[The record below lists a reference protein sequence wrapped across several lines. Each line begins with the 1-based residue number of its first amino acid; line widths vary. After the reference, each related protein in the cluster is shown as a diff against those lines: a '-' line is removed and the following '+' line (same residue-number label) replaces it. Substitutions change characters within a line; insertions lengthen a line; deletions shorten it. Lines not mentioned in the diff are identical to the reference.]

1 MSVSKRNLI
10 ASTVLFF
17 LLSTLFLTPAILA
30 QDENNDTKVIE
41 RYKVMLKRKPREG
54 SSFDRLYQFYLEGDG
69 LTAMVSDYEAE
80 AKANPKDAN
89 IQLLLGHIY
98 KRLGNDTDA
107 LAAYQRAVELAP
119 NDYYAYFALG
129 QLYVALRKHEE
140 AIPQLSKA
148 ATLSD
153 QTMSVTPEELTT
165 IYKALGNAY
174 FNRDRLD
181 DAIEA
186 WNKISELDP
195 QNIFA
200 RIELADLYR
209 EKELY
214 KQAISQHEA
223 IIEIKADDPYRMC
236 LSLREIGKIHEETGE
251 YKKAQDSYDKALALT
266 ARGNWLRRDLQ
277 QRIIAIYAADANWTD
292 LITYYQDKLQKDAN
306 DTEILGLLAAAYIEN
321 EQLEEGIQTYKKGL
335 ELSPTDNSLRLSLIT
350 ALRTAEKLEDAAIEY
365 ETITQQQPDN
375 FGIYRELGKI
385 YLELQNEEKA
395 RAVYQR
401 MIDRDPTNAS
411 TFLTL
416 AEIYT
421 GHEWVEDAATAYQ
434 KAISLAPENLDFIEY
449 YGEFYLRQGNSEK
462 AIETWNLMVEADKN
476 TAENYDRLARLLD
489 SKKFKE
495 KAIEASKK
503 AVELMPDTYRFR
515 EAYAKRLM
523 DNGKYEEA
531 LQEYT
536 QAVKLAPNDFF
547 AEQMDDQRIELYK
560 RNGTIIEKIE
570 EVETQ
575 LTEDGIT
582 DVDKLI
588 HLKRLAKMYIKTGNS
603 TYALEILLK
612 AKELQPDDI
621 NINRWTANVYVKQ
634 GLRDEAIEIYKHLTT
649 IDAKNAREYYANIA
663 NAYLKGFDFEESTEA
678 ARQVIAHSPR
688 NPEGHQLLA
697 QIAKQSGKYEQ
708 AIDSYKQA
716 IRLRPEIIENRIE
729 LAAIYSLAGKYRE
742 AVAQYWR
749 CWELS
754 DNINDKLNFIK
765 PLTNAYYDLGRHE
778 ELEEKLKQMAKTN
791 TADISPVLALA
802 QVHRTEGDLPSA
814 RFQIAR
820 ALDRQQ
826 DNADLLT
833 QLVDISI
840 DLGDIQE
847 ALDYQERLVKVK
859 PDPIHRQKLGE
870 LLFDV
875 GREQE
880 AIQTWSKVLHA
891 KNQTLEAEVKL
902 ANLLIRHGL
911 QEEALSALDSA
922 GEKISGK
929 DAHLALYQLGST
941 LISMNEPTRAIP
953 HFKRVLAMNKPID
966 ESISNVSAKTTTP
979 IVPQNYYGPPGINLY
994 KLNLASNLQYRIQRQ
1009 SYGYTTQQTWSP
1021 SSFEEAQSGALVQLK
1036 VIMEG
1041 EGKLDELIQEFENK
1055 SQVNPKDIQNLELL
1069 AQLYGLIRDNDKSE
1083 QAIEKLI
1090 AAAPN
1095 DPLYQ
1100 SIQLQRDVFENQ
1112 LNADGIMQRLDSMQ
1126 WLTPQTR
1133 QWFLADFIRL
1143 SSYEHYQGPKNN
1155 AEKLLDAL
1163 SKEAVDDPKIIP
1175 MLVNAYISMERA
1187 AEAEELITEYIETAT
1202 PQMLQQFSYTYQT
1215 LASIHLKKNE
1225 VEKAV
1230 AYFWKYFEQTK
1241 PKSTN
1246 PRRAL
1251 TLQRSTYSSG
1261 GYSPIQSG
1269 FPSTTIYY
1277 DQNRLRSLQQTF
1289 NRMWINDQHEVLYN
1303 HLKAEIE
1310 KTEGRDRIYPA
1321 LALCYC
1327 YWWENKRDAAL
1338 EILTGLEQQFSDD
1351 LTLKLSTTLV
1361 TIQTGKHKEALKLLQ
1376 DLTQADPRNRRQYF
1390 DLTLQI
1396 AVNIGDT
1403 FAVRDL
1409 MTKVLNSPNSVR
1421 ELYQFSRQLQQAGL
1435 TQYAIAVAKK
1445 TTTLALRERD
1455 PNFLVE
1461 LSRHLSN
1468 LGRGQDA
1475 AKIASR
1481 ALQYA
1486 SQTDR
1491 YGQMMYSYN
1500 FQQAANIARRST
1512 TNTHTNRAT
1521 KLIEAAKNNP
1531 NSFQAQIKLATYYE
1545 SRNQIPQAS
1554 TAYEAALKL
1563 RPKDHS
1569 TRTRYIQFLQRNR
1582 QYKKAVTHYTILS
1595 KQDMNNVQALFS
1607 NYYDVVRT
1615 YTEAGEIAK
1624 LVEITKQTIPNESQH
1639 SIGYDFARRVA
1650 QRLMSDKKHK
1660 YAVEIFE
1667 EMMKSSSYTYP
1678 VYTELADAY
1687 VASGNRDKAIQ
1698 LLRQKLEIEETTNKI
1713 GVIRKAAKF
1722 TELTED
1728 LKALSAKYDEMI
1740 AAEEVEPVLLYLTAV
1755 TKVVTKDFE
1764 VSDAIVDRLL
1774 KVILTRD
1781 RLTWLTTIANTYQE
1795 QADVDREI
1803 RVLKASL
1810 KDADPVRD
1818 YQISSVYNQLGTA
1831 YAKKGEKDIAKD
1843 NIKKMGT
1850 IRLMRQSYPAYYEK
1864 ESVARIYLQHELWDE
1879 AEVLLTEVINDLSAQ
1894 SYYKERAQEQL
1905 ATLKVR
1911 RSGVSGTENTNENNQ
1926 TTSVYA
1932 QRTMAQQ
1939 HMRRNR
1945 IPEAIAAYEQL
1956 AKIMPED
1963 LESRSQLA
1971 SLYSRQ
1977 NQHDKSIETWKK
1989 LLEVDPENTKYM
2001 DGIINAYGSAGKF
2014 DEAIQ
2019 LAKKYIEETPEAGTN
2034 YSRLARL
2041 YSSSNQVE
2049 EAITTYKKAIEL
2061 SPGDGQVYQSLGN
2074 LYMQTDKLDDA
2085 EKAYNEAKKYLQH
2098 SHQHTQIER
2107 QMMEIYRRRGK
2118 IDEYLKEAEKKGTI
2132 TFDMQRN
2139 LAQNYR
2145 NAGKLDEAIKSYEK
2159 ALQLTTDDWQQRD
2172 IERQMLTILRQQ
2184 GKLEEHLKEA
2194 EKKGTLT
2201 FSMKVELARQYRR
2214 KGESEKAIKTY
2225 KEALEMSARS
2235 YDFDSIYR
2243 ELMMEYVRLGEDDSA
2258 LKLYESMEQSES
2270 SGTSI
2275 TSGPNGF
2282 IITFGEDEARQTII
2296 TAYKRSGKLD
2306 QLRTIFEG
2314 RLATNKNDPTNL
2326 EMIAELYREAE
2337 NHEKA
2342 AQTYQA
2348 LTKASPSNV
2357 HAYFYAAAAFKKIGN
2372 ILLADEFINH
2382 GNTTLSTSNKAQDM
2396 WFLCSIGS
2404 ICYEAELYEPAIK
2417 HLKEALIVTTN
2428 RYSGGSRWEQE
2439 TIYDL
2444 LGKSALALK
2453 QYEEAVEAFTQL
2465 KSIARDSRKK
2475 QEAENAIKQ
2484 AYKDGKLFEKQLPK
2498 LIKTVEDNP
2507 NDADARLTLAQ
2518 TYEQN
2523 DMFKEAA
2530 IHYEKL
2536 TEIQPDKVEWHKK
2549 VGDLLSSNAIQSNTK
2564 ENLEKAAKAYEKA
2577 LSLEPTSYQL
2587 FDALAKTYKLMKNQ
2601 TKAEFVYRQALQTS
2615 LEPTEHDEIVK
2626 SLLDLY
2632 PGETNADKRLALLNE
2647 LSVQSTNSPFLQRLS
2662 GDNYL
2667 ATGDTEKAAAA
2678 YKKWLELLKDDPE
2691 PRSKI
2696 TDIQQ
2701 LAEKL
2706 IKENILPEITLE
2718 LLKHVVQYRPDHIT
2732 VPALGAAYLLNEQ
2745 YDEALAQ
2752 FSASLNPQQSNG
2764 MVGAVGH
2771 SHRLKS
2777 ENIGHILSHISD
2789 AGKHVKD
2796 RDKYEEM
2803 IGKLI
2808 DHIPT
2813 ELGTNVNTNLRFA
2826 EFCRELGM
2834 HDKAKPYIL
2843 KTGFLPESDWLTIGP
2858 FDNTGGI
2865 GYNTAYI
2872 PEETTQID
2880 LNAKYEGVS
2889 GEVTWQQGTDKVYDG
2904 FYTFGDDEKML
2915 TSYAWITFTSPDD
2928 RQAQIRFDSD
2938 DQGKVWLNGKK
2949 VYAHRRT
2956 RGAQID
2962 RRTIPVTITTGKNTI
2977 LVKVSNESLPWGFYL
2992 RITDTDGNPYDDLK
3006 INKPQ

>member
-1 MSVSKRNLI
+1 MSISKSNLI

-17 LLSTLFLTPAILA
+17 LLSTLFLTPAIFS

-80 AKANPKDAN
+80 ANASPKDAN
-89 IQLLLGHIY
+89 IQLLLGHSN

-153 QTMSVTPEELTT
+153 QTRSVTPEELTT
-165 IYKALGNAY
+165 IYKTLGNAF

-181 DAIEA
+181 DAIKA

-214 KQAISQHEA
+214 KQAIAQHEA

-321 EQLEEGIQTYKKGL
+321 EQLDEGIQTYKKGL
-335 ELSPTDNSLRLSLIT
+335 ELSPTDNSLRLSLIA

-462 AIETWNLMVEADKN
+462 AIETWNLIVAADKN

-523 DNGKYEEA
+523 DNGKYEDA

-588 HLKRLAKMYIKTGNS
+588 HLKRLAKMYIKIGNS

-612 AKELQPDDI
+612 AKALQPDDI

-634 GLRDEAIEIYKHLTT
+634 GLRNEAIEIYKHLTT
-649 IDAKNAREYYANIA
+649 IDTKNAREYYANIA

-820 ALDRQQ
+820 ALDRQR

-870 LLFDV
+870 LLFDM

-941 LISMNEPTRAIP
+941 LVSMNEPTRAIP
-953 HFKRVLAMNKPID
+953 HFKRVLTMNKPID
-966 ESISNVSAKTTTP
+966 ESISNISAKTATP
-979 IVPQNYYGPPGINLY
+979 IAPQNYYGPPGINLY

-1009 SYGYTTQQTWSP
+1009 PYGYTTQQTWSP

-1036 VIMEG
+1036 VIMDG
-1041 EGKLDELIQEFENK
+1041 EGKLDALIQEFENK

-1069 AQLYGLIRDNDKSE
+1069 AQLYGLIRDNGKSE
-1083 QAIEKLI
+1083 QAIEKLL

-1100 SIQLQRDVFENQ
+1100 SIQLQRDVFENH
-1112 LNADGIMQRLDSMQ
+1112 LNFDEIMQRLDSMQ
-1126 WLTPQTR
+1126 WLTPQAR
-1133 QWFLADFIRL
+1133 QWFLADFIRV
-1143 SSYEHYQGPKNN
+1143 SSYQDYQGPKDN
-1155 AEKLLDAL
+1155 AEKLLDELA
-1163 SKEAVDDPKIIP
+1163 KEAVDDPKIIR
-1175 MLVNAYISMERA
+1175 MLANAYITMERTT
-1187 AEAEELITEYIETAT
+1187 EAEKLIAEYIEIAT
-1202 PQMLQQFSYTYQT
+1202 PQMLQQFSYAYQS

-1230 AYFWKYFEQTK
+1230 VYYWKYFEQTK

-1261 GYSPIQSG
+1261 GYSPFQSG
-1269 FPSTTIYY
+1269 FPATTIYF
-1277 DQNRLRSLQQTF
+1277 DQNRLRSLQQIF
-1289 NRMWINDQHEVLYN
+1289 NRIWINDQHEVLYN
-1303 HLKAEIE
+1303 HLKTEIE

-1351 LTLKLSTTLV
+1351 ITLKLSTTLV

-1376 DLTQADPRNRRQYF
+1376 GLTQADPRNRRQYF

-1403 FAVRDL
+1403 FAVREL

-1455 PNFLVE
+1455 PNFLVQ
-1461 LSRHLSN
+1461 LSQHLSN

-1486 SQTDR
+1486 NQTDR
-1491 YGQMMYSYN
+1491 YGQMMYSHN

-1512 TNTHTNRAT
+1512 TNTYTNRAT

-1545 SRNQIPQAS
+1545 SRNQTPQAS

-1563 RPKDHS
+1563 RPKDHN
-1569 TRTRYIQFLQRNR
+1569 TRTRYIQFLQRHR

-1595 KQDMNNVQALFS
+1595 KDNTATQVLYS
-1607 NYYDVVRT
+1607 RYYDVVRAF
-1615 YTEAGEIAK
+1615 TEAGEIAK
-1624 LVEITKQTIPNESQH
+1624 LVEIAKETIPDESQRT
-1639 SIGYDFARRVA
+1639 SGYDFARDVA
-1650 QRLMSDKKHK
+1650 HRLTNDKKHK

-1667 EMMKSSSYTYP
+1667 EMMKSSSYAYP
-1678 VYTELADAY
+1678 VYTELANAY

-1713 GVIRKAAKF
+1713 GVIRQSAKF
-1722 TELTED
+1722 TELAED
-1728 LKALSAKYDEMI
+1728 LEALSAKYDEMI
-1740 AAEEVEPVLLYLTAV
+1740 AAGEVEPVLLYLTAI

-1764 VSDAIVDRLL
+1764 VSDTIVDRLL
-1774 KVILTRD
+1774 EVVPTRD
-1781 RLTWLTTIANTYQE
+1781 RLTWLITIANTYQE

-1831 YAKKGEKDIAKD
+1831 YAKKGEKDIAKEH
-1843 NIKKMGT
+1843 IKKMGT
-1850 IRLMRQSYPAYYEK
+1850 IRLMRQGYPSYYEK
-1864 ESVARIYLQHELWDE
+1864 DRVAREYMQHELWDE
-1879 AEVLLTEVINDLSAQ
+1879 AEVLLTEIINDLSAQ

-1911 RSGVSGTENTNENNQ
+1911 RSGGLGTENTHQDNQ

-1932 QRTMAQQ
+1932 QRSMAQQ

-1971 SLYSRQ
+1971 TLYSRQ
-1977 NQHDKSIETWKK
+1977 NQHDKSINTWKK
-1989 LLEVDPENTKYM
+1989 LLEVDPENTKYK
-2001 DGIINAYGSAGKF
+2001 DGIINAYSRAGKF
-2014 DEAIQ
+2014 NEAIQ
-2019 LAKKYIEETPEAGTN
+2019 LAKEYIEEDAEAGTN

-2061 SPGDGQVYQSLGN
+2061 SPGDGQVYQSLGS

-2118 IDEYLKEAEKKGTI
+2118 IDEYLKEAEKKGTM
-2132 TFDMQRN
+2132 TFDMQRS

-2172 IERQMLTILRQQ
+2172 IERQMLSILRQQ

-2235 YDFDSIYR
+2235 YDFDSVYR
-2243 ELMMEYVRLGEDDSA
+2243 ELMLEYVRLGEDDSA

-2275 TSGPNGF
+2275 SSGPNGF
-2282 IITFGEDEARQTII
+2282 EITFGEDEARQTII
-2296 TAYKRSGKLD
+2296 RAYKNSGKLD

-2314 RLATNKNDPTNL
+2314 RLAKNKNDPQNL

-2348 LTKASPSNV
+2348 LTKASPNNV
-2357 HAYFYAAAAFKKIGN
+2357 RAYFYAAAAFKKIGN
-2372 ILLADEFINH
+2372 SLLVDELINH
-2382 GNTTLSTSNKAQDM
+2382 GNTTLASSNKAQDM

-2417 HLKEALIVTTN
+2417 HLKDALTVNTN

-2444 LGKSALALK
+2444 LGKSALAMK
-2453 QYEEAVEAFTQL
+2453 QYEEAVEAYTQL

-2475 QEAENAIKQ
+2475 QEAEKAIKQ

-2507 NDADARLTLAQ
+2507 NDANARLTLAQ

-2523 DMFKEAA
+2523 DMLKEAA
-2530 IHYEKL
+2530 VHYEKL

-2549 VGDLLSSNAIQSNTK
+2549 VGDLLSSNAIQAYTK
-2564 ENLEKAAKAYEKA
+2564 EDLEKAAKAYEKA

-2587 FDALAKTYKLMKNQ
+2587 FDALAKTYKKMKNQ
-2601 TKAEFVYRQALQTS
+2601 TKAELVYRQALKTS
-2615 LEPTEHDEIVK
+2615 LEPTEHDEIIK
-2626 SLLDLY
+2626 SLIDLY
-2632 PGETNADKRLALLNE
+2632 PGETNVDKRLALLNE
-2647 LSVQSTNSPFLQRLS
+2647 LSAQPTNSPFLHKLS

-2667 ATGDTEKAAAA
+2667 SSGDTEKAATA

-2696 TDIQQ
+2696 TDIHQ
-2701 LAEKL
+2701 LAERL
-2706 IKENILPEITLE
+2706 IKENRLPEITLE

-2752 FSASLNPQQSNG
+2752 FSASLNPSQSNG

-2777 ENIGHILSHISD
+2777 ENIGHILTRISD

-2796 RDKYEEM
+2796 KEKYAEM
-2803 IGKLI
+2803 IGKLV

-2826 EFCRELGM
+2826 EFCRELGL

-2843 KTGFLPESDWLTIGP
+2843 KTGFLPEADWLTIGP

-2865 GYNTAYI
+2865 GYNTVYI

-2915 TSYAWITFTSPDD
+2915 TSYAWITFTSPDE

-2992 RITDTDGNPYDDLK
+2992 RITDSDGNPYDDLK

>member
-1 MSVSKRNLI
+1 MSVSKRNII

-17 LLSTLFLTPAILA
+17 LLSTLLLTPAIFA
-30 QDENNDTKVIE
+30 QDVHFAQNESNDTKVIANVIE
-41 RYKVMLKRKPREG
+41 RYKLMLKRKPREG

-80 AKANPKDAN
+80 ANANPQDAN

-119 NDYYAYFALG
+119 NNYYAYFALG

-153 QTMSVTPEELTT
+153 QTRSVTPEELTT
-165 IYKALGNAY
+165 IYKALGNAF

-181 DAIEA
+181 DAIKA
-186 WNKISELDP
+186 WDKISELDP

-200 RIELADLYR
+200 HIELADLYR

-251 YKKAQDSYDKALALT
+251 YKKAQDNYDKALALT
-266 ARGNWLRRDLQ
+266 AQGNWLRKDLQ
-277 QRIIAIYAADANWTD
+277 QRIIAIYATDANWTD
-292 LITYYQDKLQKDAN
+292 LIAYYQNKLQKDTN
-306 DTEILGLLAAAYIEN
+306 DTEMLGLLAAAYIEN
-321 EQLEEGIQTYKKGL
+321 EQLDEGIQTYKKGL
-335 ELSPTDNSLRLSLIT
+335 KLSPTDNSLRLSLIT

-365 ETITQQQPDN
+365 EIITQQQPDN

-395 RAVYQR
+395 KAVYQR
-401 MIDRDPTNAS
+401 MIERDTTNAS

-449 YGEFYLRQGNSEK
+449 YGEFYLRQDNSEK

-503 AVELMPDTYRFR
+503 AVELMPETYRFR

-582 DVDKLI
+582 DNDKSK
-588 HLKRLAKMYIKTGNS
+588 HLKRLAKMYIKISNS

-612 AKELQPDDI
+612 VKELQPDDI

-634 GLRDEAIEIYKHLTT
+634 GLRDEAIAVYKHLTT

-663 NAYLKGFDFEESTEA
+663 NAYLKGFDFEESTAA

-754 DNINDKLNFIK
+754 DSINEKLNLIK

-791 TADISPVLALA
+791 TTDISPVLALA

-833 QLVDISI
+833 QLVDINI
-840 DLGDIQE
+840 DLGNIQE
-847 ALDYQERLVKVK
+847 ALDYQEKLVKVK
-859 PDPIHRQKLGE
+859 PDTIHRQKLGE

-891 KNQTLEAEVKL
+891 KNQTLEAEVQL
-902 ANLLIRHGL
+902 AHLLIRHGL

-953 HFKRVLAMNKPID
+953 YFKRVLALNKPVD
-966 ESISNVSAKTTTP
+966 ATISNVAAKTVTP
-979 IVPQNYYGPPGINLY
+979 IAPQNYYGPPGINLY
-994 KLNLASNLQYRIQRQ
+994 KLNLAANLQYEIQRQ
-1009 SYGYTTQQTWSP
+1009 AYGYTTRQTWKP

-1041 EGKLDELIQEFENK
+1041 EGKLDELIQELEDK
-1055 SQVNPKDIQNLELL
+1055 SQVQSKDIQNLELL
-1069 AQLYGLIRDNDKSE
+1069 TQLYDLIGDSEKSE
-1083 QAIEKLI
+1083 QTIEKLI

-1095 DPLYQ
+1095 DPVYQ
-1100 SIQLQRDVFENQ
+1100 SIKLQNDVFENH
-1112 LNADGIMQRLDSMQ
+1112 LNFDEIMQRLNSMQ
-1126 WLTPQTR
+1126 WLTPQAR
-1133 QWFLADFIRL
+1133 QWFLADFIGT
-1143 SSYEHYQGPKNN
+1143 SIYQDYQGPKDN
-1155 AEKLLDAL
+1155 AEKLLDELA
-1163 SKEAVDDPKIIP
+1163 KEVIEDPKIIP
-1175 MLVNAYISMERA
+1175 IIVIAYSSIGRA
-1187 AEAEELITEYIETAT
+1187 DEAEKLITEHIETAT
-1202 PQMLQQFSYTYQT
+1202 PQTLQQFSYAYQT

-1225 VEKAV
+1225 IEKAV
-1230 AYFWKYFEQTK
+1230 AYYWKYLEQTK

-1261 GYSPIQSG
+1261 GYTPIQSG
-1269 FPSTTIYY
+1269 FPSPTIYY
-1277 DQNRLRSLQQTF
+1277 DQNRLRTLQQTF
-1289 NRMWINDQHEVLYN
+1289 NHMWINEHHEALYD
-1303 HLKAEIE
+1303 HLKTEIE

-1327 YWWENKRDAAL
+1327 YWWENRRDAAL
-1338 EILTGLEQQFSDD
+1338 EILNGLEQQFSDD
-1351 LTLKLSTTLV
+1351 ITLKLSTTLV
-1361 TIQTGKHKEALKLLQ
+1361 TIQIGKHKEALKLLH

-1409 MTKVLNSPNSVR
+1409 MTKVLNSPNSVQ
-1421 ELYQFSRQLQQAGL
+1421 ELYQFSRQLQEAGL

-1461 LSRHLSN
+1461 LSQHLSN

-1475 AKIASR
+1475 AKIATR

-1486 SQTDR
+1486 NQTDR

-1512 TNTHTNRAT
+1512 TNTYTNRAT
-1521 KLIEAAKNNP
+1521 KLIETAKNNP

-1563 RPKDHS
+1563 RPRDQS

-1595 KQDMNNVQALFS
+1595 KDDTATQVLYSD
-1607 NYYDVVRT
+1607 YYDVVRT
-1615 YTEAGEIAK
+1615 FTEAREIAK
-1624 LVEITKQTIPNESQH
+1624 LVEIAKEAIPNENHQTK
-1639 SIGYDFARRVA
+1639 GYHFARRVA
-1650 QRLMSDKKHK
+1650 QRLTGDNKHK

-1667 EMMKSSSYTYP
+1667 EMMKLSNIPYPFYTD
-1678 VYTELADAY
+1678 ELVDAY

-1713 GVIRKAAKF
+1713 GVIIKSAKF
-1722 TELTED
+1722 TELTEE

-1740 AAEEVEPVLLYLTAV
+1740 TAEDVQPFLLYLTAV

-1774 KVILTRD
+1774 KVIPTTD
-1781 RLTWLTTIANTYQE
+1781 RLNWLTTIANTYQE

-1803 RVLKASL
+1803 RLLKASL
-1810 KDADPVRD
+1810 IDADPVQN
-1818 YQISSVYNQLGTA
+1818 YQIPSVYNQLGTA
-1831 YAKKGEKDIAKD
+1831 YAKKGEKEIAKD

-1850 IRLMRQSYPAYYEK
+1850 IRLMRQGYPAYYEK
-1864 ESVARIYLQHELWDE
+1864 DSVARIYLQHELWDE
-1879 AEVLLTEVINDLSAQ
+1879 AEILLTEIINDLSAQ
-1894 SYYKERAQEQL
+1894 SYYKEQAQEQL
-1905 ATLKVR
+1905 ANLKVR
-1911 RSGVSGTENTNENNQ
+1911 RSGVTGIEAPNQNNQ
-1926 TTSVYA
+1926 NTSIHA
-1932 QRTMAQQ
+1932 QRSMAQQ
-1939 HMRRNR
+1939 HMRGNR

-1971 SLYSRQ
+1971 TLYSRQ
-1977 NQHDKSIETWKK
+1977 QQHDKSINTWKK

-2001 DGIINAYGSAGKF
+2001 DGIINAYSSARKF
-2014 DEAIQ
+2014 NEAIQ
-2019 LAKKYIEETPEAGTN
+2019 LAKKYIEDDPEAGTN

-2049 EAITTYKKAIEL
+2049 QAITTYKKAIEL
-2061 SPGDGQVYQSLGN
+2061 SPGDGQAYQSLGS

-2118 IDEYLKEAEKKGTI
+2118 IDEYLKEVEKKGTM
-2132 TFDMQRN
+2132 TFDMQRS

-2145 NAGKLDEAIKSYEK
+2145 NAGKFDEAIKSYEK
-2159 ALQLTTDDWQQRD
+2159 ALQLTTDDWQQRE
-2172 IERQMLTILRQQ
+2172 IERQMLSILRQQ

-2214 KGESEKAIKTY
+2214 NGEAEKAIKTY
-2225 KEALEMSARS
+2225 KETLEMSARS
-2235 YDFDSIYR
+2235 YDFDSVYR
-2243 ELMMEYVRLGEDDSA
+2243 ELMQEYVRINDDDSA
-2258 LKLYESMEQSES
+2258 LKLYDSMEQAEA
-2270 SGTSI
+2270 SGTSSI
-2275 TSGPNGF
+2275 SRGPNGF
-2282 IITFGEDEARQTII
+2282 NITFGEDEARKTVI
-2296 TAYKRSGKLD
+2296 TAYKNSGKLD
-2306 QLRTIFEG
+2306 QLKTIFKG
-2314 RLATNKNDPTNL
+2314 RLEKNKNDPQNL

-2342 AQTYQA
+2342 AQTYQT
-2348 LTKASPSNV
+2348 LTKASPGNV
-2357 HAYFYAAAAFKKIGN
+2357 HAYFYAAAAFKKTGN
-2372 ILLADEFINH
+2372 LLLADKLINQ
-2382 GNTTLSTSNKAQDM
+2382 GNTTLASSNKAQDM
-2396 WFLCSIGS
+2396 WLLCSIGS
-2404 ICYEAELYEPAIK
+2404 ICYTAELYEPAIK
-2417 HLKEALIVTTN
+2417 HLKEALIVSTN
-2428 RYSGGSRWEQE
+2428 RYSGGSRWEHE

-2453 QYEEAVEAFTQL
+2453 QYEEAVGAYTQL

-2475 QEAENAIKQ
+2475 QEAENAIKK

-2507 NDADARLTLAQ
+2507 NDANARQTLAQ

-2523 DMFKEAA
+2523 DMFTEAA
-2530 IHYEKL
+2530 GHYEKL

-2549 VGDLLSSNAIQSNTK
+2549 VGDLLSSNATHVNSK
-2564 ENLEKAAKAYEKA
+2564 EDLEKAAKAYQKA

-2587 FDALAKTYKLMKNQ
+2587 FDALAKTYERMKNLV
-2601 TKAEFVYRQALQTS
+2601 KAELVYRQALKTS
-2615 LEPTEHDEIVK
+2615 LEPTEHDEIVV
-2626 SLLDLY
+2626 SLINLY
-2632 PGETNADKRLALLNE
+2632 PGETNADKRTSLLNA
-2647 LSVQSTNSPFLQRLS
+2647 LSSQSTNSPFLQRLS

-2667 ATGDTEKAAAA
+2667 ATGDTEKAATA

-2691 PRSKI
+2691 PRNKI
-2696 TDIQQ
+2696 TDIHQ
-2701 LAEKL
+2701 LTEKL
-2706 IKENILPEITLE
+2706 IKENTLPEITLE
-2718 LLKHVVQYRPDHIT
+2718 LLKHVVQYRADHIT
-2732 VPALGAAYLLNEQ
+2732 MPALGAAYLLNEQ
-2745 YDEALAQ
+2745 YDAALAQ
-2752 FSASLNPQQSNG
+2752 FAASLNPASHIG

-2771 SHRLKS
+2771 VTQVQVR
-2777 ENIGHILSHISD
+2777 
-2789 AGKHVKD
+2789 
-2796 RDKYEEM
+2796 KYRSY
-2803 IGKLI
+2803 
-2808 DHIPT
+2808 T
-2813 ELGTNVNTNLRFA
+2813 TNVSPMPANT
-2826 EFCRELGM
+2826 
-2834 HDKAKPYIL
+2834 
-2843 KTGFLPESDWLTIGP
+2843 
-2858 FDNTGGI
+2858 
-2865 GYNTAYI
+2865 
-2872 PEETTQID
+2872 
-2880 LNAKYEGVS
+2880 
-2889 GEVTWQQGTDKVYDG
+2889 
-2904 FYTFGDDEKML
+2904 
-2915 TSYAWITFTSPDD
+2915 
-2928 RQAQIRFDSD
+2928 
-2938 DQGKVWLNGKK
+2938 
-2949 VYAHRRT
+2949 
-2956 RGAQID
+2956 
-2962 RRTIPVTITTGKNTI
+2962 
-2977 LVKVSNESLPWGFYL
+2977 
-2992 RITDTDGNPYDDLK
+2992 
-3006 INKPQ
+3006 

>member
-10 ASTVLFF
+10 ASTVLLI
-17 LLSTLFLTPAILA
+17 LLSTLLLSHIILAPAILA
-30 QDENNDTKVIE
+30 QDENNDAKVIE

-80 AKANPKDAN
+80 AKTDPDDAN

-119 NDYYAYFALG
+119 NDYYTYFALG
-129 QLYVALRKHEE
+129 QLNVALRKHEE

-148 ATLSD
+148 ASLSD
-153 QTMSVTPEELTT
+153 QTKSVSPEELTT
-165 IYKALGNAY
+165 IYKTLGNAF

-181 DAIEA
+181 DAIKA

-214 KQAISQHEA
+214 QQAISQHEA
-223 IIEIKADDPYRMC
+223 IIEIKADDPYRIC
-236 LSLREIGKIHEETGE
+236 LSLREIGKIHEETGKFKE
-251 YKKAQDSYDKALALT
+251 AQDSYDKALALT
-266 ARGNWLRRDLQ
+266 APGNWLRKDLQ

-306 DTEILGLLAAAYIEN
+306 DTEMISLLAAAYIEN
-321 EQLEEGIQTYKKGL
+321 EQLDEGIQTYKRGL
-335 ELSPTDNSLRLSLIT
+335 ELSPTDNSLRLNLIA
-350 ALRTAEKLEDAAIEY
+350 ALRNAEKLADAALEY
-365 ETITQQQPDN
+365 ETMTQQQPDN

-421 GHEWVEDAATAYQ
+421 GHEWIEDAATAYQ
-434 KAISLAPENLDFIEY
+434 KAISLAPENLDYIEY
-449 YGEFYLRQGNSEK
+449 YGKFYFRQGNGEK
-462 AIETWNLMVEADKN
+462 AIETWHKMVEADKN

-489 SKKFKE
+489 SNKFKE
-495 KAIEASKK
+495 EAIEASKK

-523 DNGKYEEA
+523 ENGKYDEA

-536 QAVKLAPNDFF
+536 QALKLAPNDFF

-560 RNGTIIEKIE
+560 RNGTIVEKIE

-582 DVDKLI
+582 DVDEFK
-588 HLKRLAKMYIKTGNS
+588 HLQRLAKMYIKIGNS

-612 AKELQPDDI
+612 VKELQPDDI
-621 NINRWTANVYVKQ
+621 DINRWIANVYVKQ

-649 IDAKNAREYYANIA
+649 IDTKNAREYYANIA

-697 QIAKQSGKYEQ
+697 QIAKQSGEYEQ

-754 DNINDKLNFIK
+754 DNINDKLNLIK
-765 PLTNAYYDLGRHE
+765 PLTNVYYDLGRHE

-791 TADISPVLALA
+791 TADIAPVLALA
-802 QVHRTEGDLPSA
+802 QVHRIEGDLPSA

-833 QLVDISI
+833 QFVDISI

-847 ALDYQERLVKVK
+847 ALDYQEKLVKVN

-902 ANLLIRHGL
+902 AHLLIRHGL

-941 LISMNEPTRAIP
+941 LQAMNEPKRAIP
-953 HFKRVLAMNKPID
+953 HFKRVLTMNKPI
-966 ESISNVSAKTTTP
+966 ETSISSVSTKTATP
-979 IVPQNYYGPPGINLY
+979 IVPQNHYGPPRINLN

-1009 SYGYTTQQTWSP
+1009 SYGYTTRQAWSP
-1021 SSFEEAQSGALVQLK
+1021 SSFEEAQSAALVQLK
-1036 VIMEG
+1036 AIME
-1041 EGKLDELIQEFENK
+1041 EDGKLGELIQEFENK

-1069 AQLYGLIRDNDKSE
+1069 AQLYRLIEYNDKSE
-1083 QAIEKLI
+1083 LVMEKLLV
-1090 AAAPN
+1090 AAPN
-1095 DPLYQ
+1095 DPVYQ
-1100 SIQLQRDVFENQ
+1100 SIKLKNDVFENQ
-1112 LNADGIMQRLDSMQ
+1112 LSFDEIMQRFDSMQ
-1126 WLTPQTR
+1126 WLTPQAR

-1143 SSYEHYQGPKNN
+1143 TNYRDYQGPKDN
-1155 AEKLLDAL
+1155 AEKLLNELA
-1163 SKEAVDDPKIIP
+1163 KESVDDPKIIP
-1175 MLVNAYISMERA
+1175 MLVNAYISMDRA
-1187 AEAEELITEYIETAT
+1187 AEAEELITAYIETAT
-1202 PQMLQQFSYTYQT
+1202 PQMLQQFANTYQT

-1225 VEKAV
+1225 VDKAV
-1230 AYFWKYFEQTK
+1230 AYYWKYFEQTK

-1246 PRRAL
+1246 PRRAA
-1251 TLQRSTYSSG
+1251 TLQRSRYSSG
-1261 GYSPIQSG
+1261 GYAPIQSG

-1277 DQNRLRSLQQTF
+1277 DQNRLEVLQRTF
-1289 NRMWINDQHEVLYN
+1289 NRMWINDQHEALYN
-1303 HLKAEIE
+1303 LLKTELE

-1327 YWWENKRDAAL
+1327 YWWENNRDAAL
-1338 EILTGLEQQFSDD
+1338 EILTGLEQEFSDD
-1351 LTLKLSTTLV
+1351 ITLKLSTTLV

-1376 DLTQADPRNRRQYF
+1376 DLAQADPRNRRQYF

-1403 FAVRDL
+1403 FAVREL
-1409 MTKVLNSPNSVR
+1409 MTKVLNSPSSVR

-1486 SQTDR
+1486 NRTER
-1491 YGQMMYSYN
+1491 YGQMMNSYN
-1500 FQQAANIARRST
+1500 FQQAANIARSST
-1512 TNTHTNRAT
+1512 ANTYTNRAT

-1531 NSFQAQIKLATYYE
+1531 NSFPAQLKLATYYA

-1554 TAYEAALKL
+1554 TAYEAALEL
-1563 RPKDHS
+1563 RPKDHN
-1569 TRTRYIQFLQRNR
+1569 TRTRYIEFLQRHR
-1582 QYKKAVTHYTILS
+1582 QYKKAVKHYTILS
-1595 KQDMNNVQALFS
+1595 EQDPPNFQALYTS
-1607 NYYDVVRT
+1607 YYQVVRT
-1615 YTEAGEIAK
+1615 FTEAGEIAK
-1624 LVEITKQTIPNESQH
+1624 LVEITKKTIPFESQH
-1639 SIGYDFARRVA
+1639 SRGHDFARNVA
-1650 QRLMSDKKHK
+1650 HRLTSDKKAK
-1660 YAVEIFE
+1660 YAVEIYE
-1667 EMMKSSSYTYP
+1667 EMMKSSTDTYP
-1678 VYTELADAY
+1678 VYTALADAY
-1687 VASGNRDKAIQ
+1687 VASGEREKAIQ
-1698 LLRQKLEIEETTNKI
+1698 LLRQKLEIEETTYKI
-1713 GVIRKAAKF
+1713 SVIRKSAKF

-1728 LKALSAKYDEMI
+1728 LKALSTKYDGMI
-1740 AAEEVEPVLLYLTAV
+1740 EAEDVEPVLLYLTAV
-1755 TKVVTKDFE
+1755 TKVMTKDLE

-1774 KVILTRD
+1774 KVVPTRD
-1781 RLTWLTTIANTYQE
+1781 KLNWLTTIANTYRE
-1795 QADVDREI
+1795 QDDVDREI

-1810 KDADPVRD
+1810 IDADPVHD

-1831 YAKKGEKDIAKD
+1831 YAKKGEKDIAKE

-1850 IRLMRQSYPAYYEK
+1850 IRLMRGSYPAYYEK
-1864 ESVARIYLQHELWDE
+1864 DSVARIYMQHELWDE
-1879 AEVLLTEVINDLSAQ
+1879 AEILFTEIINDLSAQ
-1894 SYYKERAQEQL
+1894 SYHKERAHEQL

-1911 RSGVSGTENTNENNQ
+1911 RGGISGTETPNQNNQ
-1926 TTSVYA
+1926 TTNVYA

-1945 IPEAIAAYEQL
+1945 IPEAIKAYEEL

-1971 SLYSRQ
+1971 TLYSRQ
-1977 NQHDKSIETWKK
+1977 NQHDKSINTWKK
-1989 LLEVDPENTKYM
+1989 LLEVDPENTKYK
-2001 DGIINAYGSAGKF
+2001 DGLINTYSSAGKF

-2019 LAKKYIEETPEAGTN
+2019 LAKEYIEEDAEAGTN

-2041 YSSSNQVE
+2041 YSSSNQIE
-2049 EAITTYKKAIEL
+2049 KAITTYKKAIEL
-2061 SPGDGQVYQSLGN
+2061 SPGDGAAHESLGN
-2074 LYMQTDKLDDA
+2074 LYMRIDKLDDA

-2098 SHQHTQIER
+2098 SHSHTQIER

-2118 IDEYLKEAEKKGTI
+2118 IDEYLKEAEKKGTM
-2132 TFDMQRN
+2132 TFDMQRS
-2139 LAQNYR
+2139 LARTYQ
-2145 NAGKLDEAIKSYEK
+2145 NAGKYDEAIKSYEK
-2159 ALQLTTDDWQQRD
+2159 AIQLTTDDWQRRD
-2172 IERQMLTILRQQ
+2172 VERQMLSILRQQ

-2194 EKKGTLT
+2194 EKKGTLS

-2214 KGESEKAIKTY
+2214 KGESEKAIKAY
-2225 KEALEMSARS
+2225 KDALEMSARS
-2235 YDFDSIYR
+2235 YDLDNVYR
-2243 ELMMEYVRLGEDDSA
+2243 ELMEEYVRLGEDDAA
-2258 LKLYESMEQSES
+2258 LKLYDSMEQSES
-2270 SGTSI
+2270 GGRSMS
-2275 TSGPNGF
+2275 SGPNGF
-2282 IITFGEDEARQTII
+2282 TISYGGDEARQTII
-2296 TAYKRSGKLD
+2296 RAFKNNERLD
-2306 QLRTIFEG
+2306 QLITIFEG
-2314 RLATNKNDPTNL
+2314 KLEKNKSDPISLEVLA
-2326 EMIAELYREAE
+2326 EIYRKEG
-2337 NHEKA
+2337 NHKKA

-2348 LTKASPSNV
+2348 LANASPDNFR
-2357 HAYFYAAAAFKKIGN
+2357 AYFYAAAAFKKTGN
-2372 ILLADEFINH
+2372 LELADQLIDH
-2382 GNTTLSTSNKAQDM
+2382 GNTALSSSNRAQDM
-2396 WFLCSIGS
+2396 WFHLAVAS
-2404 ICYEAELYEPAIK
+2404 ICYEGELYEPTIK
-2417 HLKEALIVTTN
+2417 LLKEALIHSN
-2428 RYSGGSRWEQE
+2428 NQGGSGSRWEHE
-2439 TIYDL
+2439 TIYDM
-2444 LGKSALALK
+2444 LGKSALALE
-2453 QYEEAVEAFTQL
+2453 QYEEAVEAYTQL

-2475 QEAENAIKQ
+2475 QEAEKAIKQ

-2498 LIKTVEDNP
+2498 LLKTVEDNP
-2507 NDADARLTLAQ
+2507 NDANARLKLAQ

-2536 TEIQPDKVEWHKK
+2536 TEIQPDKVEWYKK
-2549 VGDLLSSNAIQSNTK
+2549 VGDLLSSNTEQDKRI
-2564 ENLEKAAKAYEKA
+2564 EDIEKAAKAYEKA

-2587 FDALAKTYKLMKNQ
+2587 FDAIAKTYKLMKNP
-2601 TKAEFVYRQALQTS
+2601 TKAESVYRQALQTS

-2632 PGETNADKRLALLNE
+2632 PGATHADKRLELLNE
-2647 LSVQSTNSPFLQRLS
+2647 LSAQSTNSPLLQRLS

-2667 ATGDTEKAAAA
+2667 AAGDTDKAATA
-2678 YKKWLELLKDDPE
+2678 YKKWLELLKNEPE
-2691 PRSKI
+2691 PHTKI
-2696 TDIQQ
+2696 TDIHQ
-2701 LAEKL
+2701 LAERL
-2706 IKENILPEITLE
+2706 FKENILPEITLE
-2718 LLKHVVQYRPDHIT
+2718 LLKHVVQYRPDHVT
-2732 VPALGAAYLLNEQ
+2732 VPALGAAFLLNEQ
-2745 YDEALAQ
+2745 YDAALDQ
-2752 FSASLNPQQSNG
+2752 FSKSLSG
-2764 MVGAVGH
+2764 IGSFGH
-2771 SHRLKS
+2771 SHKFKS
-2777 ENIGHILSHISD
+2777 ENIGYILKRITD

-2808 DHIPT
+2808 EHIPT
-2813 ELGTNVNTNLRFA
+2813 ELGKNVNANLRFA

-2843 KTGFLPESDWLTIGP
+2843 KTGFLPESEWLTIGP
-2858 FDNTGGI
+2858 FDNKAGI

-2880 LNAKYEGVS
+2880 TNEKYAGVS
-2889 GEVTWQQGTDKVYDG
+2889 GEVTWQQGTDKFYDG
-2904 FYTFGDDEKML
+2904 FYSFGDDEKWL
-2915 TSYAWITFTSPDD
+2915 TSYAWITFTSPDE

-2992 RITDTDGNPYDDLK
+2992 RITDTDGNPFDDLEIVPAGK
-3006 INKPQ
+3006 